1 MTRSS
6 RNPARNIVILT
17 GAGISAESGLGTFRD
32 AGGIW
37 AKFDPMKLATP
48 EGYAADPDAVLD
60 FYSARRANLTG
71 ARPNGAHLALAA
83 LEQAW
88 MMAGRG
94 AFLLVTQ
101 NIDDLHEQAGSA
113 TLLHMHGE
121 LLKTRCTECGHL
133 FTDREPLTRARACPS
148 CGAAGTLRPHVV
160 WFGEMP
166 LDMDRIYAALETVD
180 LFVAIGTSGTVW
192 PAAGFVREAKAA
204 GAWTVELTLEPGE
217 VSAMFDERHDGP
229 ATQIV
234 PDWAARLEA
243 V

>member
-1 MTRSS
+1 MKRD
-6 RNPARNIVILT
+6 ARNIVILT

-32 AGGIW
+32 TGGIW

-60 FYSARRANLTG
+60 FYSARRENLTG

-94 AFLLVTQ
+94 EFLLVTQ

-113 TLLHMHGE
+113 SLLHMHGE
-121 LLKTRCTECGHL
+121 LLKTRCTACGHV
-133 FTDREPLTRARACPS
+133 FTDREPLVRARACLS

-166 LDMDRIYAALETVD
+166 LDMDRIYASLETVD

-192 PAAGFVREAKAA
+192 PAAGFVQEARAA

-217 VSAMFDERHDGP
+217 VSAMFDERHYGP

-234 PDWAARLEA
+234 PDWVARLEA

>member
-1 MTRSS
+1 MTQA
-6 RNPARNIVILT
+6 PRNIVILT

-32 AGGIW
+32 TGGIW

-48 EGYAADPDAVLD
+48 EGYAADPEAVLA
-60 FYSARRANLTG
+60 FYSARRENLIT
-71 ARPNGAHLALAA
+71 ARPNAAHLALAQ

-94 AFLLVTQ
+94 DFLLVTQ

-121 LLKTRCTECGHL
+121 LLKTRCTACGHL
-133 FTDREPLTRARACPS
+133 FADREPLTRTRACPS
-148 CGAAGTLRPHVV
+148 CGAGGTLRPHVV

-166 LDMDRIYAALETVD
+166 LGMDQIYAALESVD
-180 LFVAIGTSGTVW
+180 LFVAVGTSGTVW
-192 PAAGFVREAKAA
+192 PAAGFVQEAKAA

-217 VSAMFDERHDGP
+217 VSAMFDERHYGP
-229 ATQIV
+229 ATEVLPQ
-234 PDWAARLEA
+234 WLSRLEA
-243 V
+243 DP